1 MAMLTSYS
9 LLSWSPSVCLLLCIR
24 IRSSHIFIHVGYL
37 NISSSPFSWMAF
49 SQFPR
54 TRNISMS
61 SAFMPTMGP
70 PQVLTYC
77 TWSSSSCAV
86 SELAARELAVKNIP
100 YPQIKKKKKKHLKI
114 PPGSLEYVWMQ
125 SVFSKPSEDTPF
137 LTRWD
142 TERGQGQWQWAPGI
156 PCHPQ
161 TPCSGAGPREPEDL
175 SIKHWFVNMLQN
187 REGISV
193 AFQGRLPSTSGVVEY
208 RATLRIFA
216 ACPSSLV
223 TNSPGK
229 KR

>member
-100 YPQIKKKKKKHLKI
+100 YPKIKKKKKAFKNTSRVSWICLNAKCFLQTLWRHSFSDKMGHRKRPGTVAVSSRYPL
-114 PPGSLEYVWMQ
+114 PPSNTLQWCRSTWAWGPLHQTLICQYVAEQ
-125 SVFSKPSEDTPF
+125 RRDFCCFP
-137 LTRWD
+137 
-142 TERGQGQWQWAPGI
+142 GQ
-156 PCHPQ
+156 
-161 TPCSGAGPREPEDL
+161 
-175 SIKHWFVNMLQN
+175 
-187 REGISV
+187 
-193 AFQGRLPSTSGVVEY
+193 
-208 RATLRIFA
+208 A
-216 ACPSSLV
+216 A
-223 TNSPGK
+223 
-229 KR
+229 